1 MLNLILNFLNQ
12 LDSVMYYP
20 ILIIVMVMAGLYFTA
35 KTRGVQIRLFVESLR
50 IIMEPPDTENSI
62 SSLQAMLVST
72 ASRVGTGNI
81 IGVSTAICLGG
92 PGACFWMWLMCIIGA
107 SSAFIESTLAQ
118 IYKRKDH
125 EGHFYGGPAYY
136 IEHGLHKHKLALL
149 FCIFLIA
156 TYGVG
161 FNLLCSYNLQST
173 FMDYSFYHPLT
184 TPIIIGVILA
194 LFTAYCLLGGGKRIV
209 KITSTVVPFMGL
221 SYVAICLIVIFL
233 NIQHIPDMFLL
244 IFQDAFDFQ
253 SIFGGVAGSC
263 MVYGIKRGL
272 YSNEAGV
279 GSAPNASA
287 SANVSH
293 PAKQGLAQTLS
304 VYIDTLLLCTATA
317 LMCLST
323 GVPAT
328 EAVSGAPY
336 VQIAISTV
344 FGTIGPIFIT
354 VAMVLFAFTTLIG
367 NLYYVDN
374 ALIFLNNKK
383 KPSESFMRIFHILCA
398 VVVFVGA
405 IIPMDAAW
413 AMADITMGGMTL
425 INLPVCVLLSKA
437 AIDCMRDYEKQR
449 KLGIK
454 PVFKASDIGLNLEEL
469 NHWK

>member
-1 MLNLILNFLNQ
+1 
-12 LDSVMYYP
+12 
-20 ILIIVMVMAGLYFTA
+20 
-35 KTRGVQIRLFVESLR
+35 
-50 IIMEPPDTENSI
+50 
-62 SSLQAMLVST
+62 
-72 ASRVGTGNI
+72 
-81 IGVSTAICLGG
+81 
-92 PGACFWMWLMCIIGA
+92 MWLMCIIGA

-118 IYKRKDH
+118 ISKRKDH

-136 IEHGLHKHKLALL
+136 IEHGLHKHKLDIL

-156 TYGVG
+156 TYAVG

-173 FMDYSFYHPLT
+173 FMDYSFYHPTT
-184 TPIIIGVILA
+184 TPIIIGLVLA
-194 LFTAYCLLGGGKRIV
+194 LFTGYCLLGGGKRIV
-209 KITSTVVPFMGL
+209 KITGTVVPLMGL
-221 SYVAICLIVIFL
+221 SYVAICLIVILF
-233 NIQHIPDMFLL
+233 NIQNVPAMFLL

-253 SIFGGVAGSC
+253 SILGGVAGSC

-323 GVPAT
+323 SVTRNA
-328 EAVSGAPY
+328 AVSGAPY
-336 VQIAISTV
+336 VQSAISTV
-344 FGTIGPIFIT
+344 FGTAGPIFIT

-383 KPSESFMRIFHILCA
+383 KPSENFMKVFHLACA
-398 VVVFVGA
+398 FIVFVGA

-425 INLPVCVLLSKA
+425 INLPVCVLLSKF
-437 AIDCMRDYEKQR
+437 AIDCMKDYEKQ
-449 KLGIK
+449 KKQGIK
-454 PVFKASDIGLNLEEL
+454 PVFKASSIGMNEEEL
-469 NHWK
+469 ECWI

>member
-35 KTRGVQIRLFVESLR
+35 KTRGVQIRLFVDSLR
-50 IIMEPPDTENSI
+50 ILMEPPDTENSI

-209 KITSTVVPFMGL
+209 KITSTVVPFMGI

-344 FGTIGPIFIT
+344 FGAIGPIFIT

-383 KPSESFMRIFHILCA
+383 KLSESFMRIFHILCA

>member
-1 MLNLILNFLNQ
+1 MFDIIINFLNQ

-20 ILIIVMVMAGLYFTA
+20 ILIIVMAIAGLYFTT
-35 KTRGVQIRLFVESLR
+35 KTRGVQIRLFGESIR
-50 IIMEPPDTENSI
+50 ILLEPPDEENAV

-81 IGVSTAICLGG
+81 IWVSTAICLGG

-118 IYKRKDH
+118 IFKRKDH

-136 IEHGLHKHKLALL
+136 IEHGLHKHKLAIL

-156 TYGVG
+156 TYAVG

-173 FMDYSFYHPLT
+173 FMDYSFYHPTT
-184 TPIIIGVILA
+184 TPIIIGLVLA
-194 LFTAYCLLGGGKRIV
+194 LFTGYCLLGGGKRIV
-209 KITSTVVPFMGL
+209 KITGTVVPLMGL
-221 SYVAICLIVIFL
+221 SYVAICLIVILF
-233 NIQHIPDMFLL
+233 NIQNVPAMFLL

-253 SIFGGVAGSC
+253 SILGGVAGSC

-323 GVPAT
+323 GVTRNA
-328 EAVSGAPY
+328 AVSGAPY
-336 VQIAISTV
+336 VQSAISTV
-344 FGTIGPIFIT
+344 FGTAGPIFIT

-383 KPSESFMRIFHILCA
+383 KPSENFMKVFHLACA
-398 VVVFVGA
+398 FIVFVGA

-425 INLPVCVLLSKA
+425 INLPVCVLLSKF
-437 AIDCMRDYEKQR
+437 AIDCMKDYEKQ
-449 KLGIK
+449 KKQGIK
-454 PVFKASDIGLNLEEL
+454 PVFKASSIGMNEEEL
-469 NHWK
+469 ECWI

>member
-1 MLNLILNFLNQ
+1 
-12 LDSVMYYP
+12 MYYP
-20 ILIIVMVMAGLYFTA
+20 VLIIVMAIAGLYFTIR
-35 KTRGVQIRLFVESLR
+35 TRGVQIRLFEESLR
-50 IIMEPPDTENSI
+50 IIKEPPEDDSDV

-92 PGACFWMWLMCIIGA
+92 PGACFWMWVMCIIGA
-107 SSAFIESTLAQ
+107 ASAFTESTLAQ
-118 IYKRKDH
+118 IYKRKDS
-125 EGHFYGGPAYY
+125 EGHAYGGPAYY
-136 IEHGLHKHKLALL
+136 IEEALHKHKLAML

-156 TYGVG
+156 TYAVG

-173 FMDYSFYHPLT
+173 FMDYYFYHPT
-184 TPIIIGVILA
+184 YTPIIIGALLA
-194 LFTAYCLLGGGKRIV
+194 IFTAYCLFGGGSRIIR
-209 KITSTVVPFMGL
+209 ITSTVVPLMGV
-221 SYVAICLIVIFL
+221 SYVMICLMVIIY
-233 NIQHIPDMFLL
+233 NIQNVPAMFLL
-244 IFQDAFDFQ
+244 IFQDAFDFH
-253 SIFGGVAGSC
+253 SILGGVAGSC

-304 VYIDTLLLCTATA
+304 VYIDTLLLCTANA

-323 GVPAT
+323 GVARD
-328 EAVSGAPY
+328 AVVSGAPY
-336 VQIAISTV
+336 VQNAISTV
-344 FGTIGPIFIT
+344 LGPSGPIFIT

-367 NLYYVDN
+367 NLYYIDN

-383 KPSESFMRIFHILCA
+383 VPSERFMNMFYVFATLI
-398 VVVFVGA
+398 VFVGA

-425 INLPVCVLLSKA
+425 INLPCCVMLAKVA
-437 AIDCMRDYEKQR
+437 VDCLKDYEKQ
-449 KLGIK
+449 KKAGQT
-454 PVFKASDIGLNLEEL
+454 PVFKADSIGLNTDEIDF
-469 NHWK
+469 WK